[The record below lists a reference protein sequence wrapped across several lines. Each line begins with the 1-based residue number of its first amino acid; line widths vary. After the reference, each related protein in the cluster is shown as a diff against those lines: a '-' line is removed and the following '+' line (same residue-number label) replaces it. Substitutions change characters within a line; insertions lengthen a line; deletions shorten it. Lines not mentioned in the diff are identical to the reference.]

1 MKNLFLKRVVWL
13 MIPLLTIFAIN
24 VWGNTIYLPGGSSTY
39 TRGTWQSVGGAPSSY
54 SATAT
59 SYNISVGDDKYIPVT
74 FYNAAD
80 LGTSYETTGWL
91 QLKKNGGY
99 ISMSVTSTAAIT
111 VTISYSCAADATLEI
126 GNSSWTF
133 SNGKSDPSAADAF
146 STITK
151 SGSSSFELTITS
163 GTSVV
168 NIGTITLTSSG
179 TITTYSACTSRT
191 LSFAN
196 PTVTKQVGVHDPA
209 KYQNYSLSAGTSGG
223 DTWSSSNTS
232 VATVNATSGVITL
245 EGAGSTT
252 ISVTAAANGDY
263 CAASGSYELNVIEAT
278 ATASPTSWNFGNV
291 EVGNTVYKDF
301 TITTANLN
309 SNLDIDLY
317 DGSVGMS
324 VSPASIAKAATS
336 TTVRVTFTPASKGLK
351 EDIVNISGGALPAD
365 LEIEVSGTGVLHHA
379 VHWMVNGEDWSLA
392 PAEHGGAA
400 IATVVDGEKPTLP
413 TPPVAGEDGCGD
425 KFMGW
430 TTSPI
435 TGSVGSAPTPL
446 WNSQTYF
453 SAVTAEVTYYAVFAD
468 ENP

>member
-1 MKNLFLKRVVWL
+1 MLLSTLL
-13 MIPLLTIFAIN
+13 MLTICIGNA
-24 VWGNTIYLPGGSSTY
+24 WGNTIYLPGGSSTY
-39 TRGTWQSVGGAPSSY
+39 TRGTWHSIGGAPSTY
-54 SATAT
+54 STTAT

-80 LGTSYETTGWL
+80 YGTSYETTGWL
-91 QLKKNGGY
+91 QLKGSSKSDKGY
-99 ISMSVTSTAAIT
+99 ISLHVISTNTIT
-111 VTISYSCAADATLEI
+111 VTVSYCSNSDATMSI
-126 GNSSWTF
+126 GASNYTLN
-133 SNGKSDPSAADAF
+133 NGKSGPTVSGAF
-146 STITK
+146 STLTK
-151 SGSSSFELTITS
+151 TGSSEFDLTLTA
-163 GTSVV
+163 GEGAAY
-168 NIGTITLTSSG
+168 IGTITLTSSG

-196 PTVTKQVGVHDPA
+196 STVTKQVGVNGPA
-209 KYQNYSLSAGTSGG
+209 KYQNYSLSNGTSGV

-263 CAASGSYELNVIEAT
+263 CAASGSYTLNVIEAT

-365 LEIEVSGTGVLHHA
+365 LDIAVSGTGVLHHA